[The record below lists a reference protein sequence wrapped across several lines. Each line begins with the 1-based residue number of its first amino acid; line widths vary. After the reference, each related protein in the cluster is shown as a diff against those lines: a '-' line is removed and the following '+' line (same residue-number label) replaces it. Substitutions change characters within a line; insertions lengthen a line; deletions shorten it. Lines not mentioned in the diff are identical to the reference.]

1 MYWYIGNNA
10 YIFPGVG
17 LGVLAAGSTKITN
30 YDMFLAAKSLAEQV
44 TDKELKVGSLYPP
57 LENIRSVSA
66 HIASTVAAN
75 SYETGVA
82 TNFPRPNDM
91 LEYCQS
97 LMYDPFNPN
106 VDD

>member
-1 MYWYIGNNA
+1 
-10 YIFPGVG
+10 
-17 LGVLAAGSTKITN
+17 
-30 YDMFLAAKSLAEQV
+30 MFLAAKSLAEQV

-75 SYETGVA
+75 SHETGVA
-82 TNFPRPNDM
+82 TNFPRPKDM
-91 LEYCQS
+91 LSYCQS
-97 LMYDPFNPN
+97 LMYDPFNPK